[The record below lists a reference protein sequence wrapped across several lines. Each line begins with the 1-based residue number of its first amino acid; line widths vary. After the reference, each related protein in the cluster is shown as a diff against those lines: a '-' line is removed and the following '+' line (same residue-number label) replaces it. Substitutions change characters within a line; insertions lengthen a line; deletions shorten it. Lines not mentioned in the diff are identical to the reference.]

1 MSISRRTTLADIA
14 RRAGVHVTTVS
25 MALRDHPRLPEAT
38 RQRLQT
44 LAREM
49 GYQKDPMLQA
59 LASYRGQV
67 MARRHPP
74 TLAYLTNWDTK
85 LGWQQNIAH
94 PEFFAGATAKAT
106 ELGFKLDHF
115 WMGEPGLSHER
126 MSRILTARGITGLII
141 ASHRR
146 DTDVA
151 LHFDWSR
158 FSAVKI
164 DYLPHQPQLHNV
176 TNDQCSIVR
185 MAVQR
190 ARSLGYRRI
199 GCVLH
204 RGWNHAVDQLGSAG
218 FLTEQAQFDSADHV
232 PLHLFPE
239 PEPAEA
245 WLMEIEVD
253 AVAPT
258 APLAT
263 WLEAHRPEVIISK
276 RSFVAPAL
284 AELGQRVP
292 EDVALIDLFLD
303 VFDGSVAGVRQNHHA
318 VGELAVELLAGQL
331 HHHKHGVPE
340 IPTTTYVEGT
350 WFDGATCPARGV
362 IC

>member
-1 MSISRRTTLADIA
+1 MPTPRRVTLADVA
-14 RRAGVHVTTVS
+14 REAGVHVTTVS
-25 MALRDHPRLPEAT
+25 LALRNNPRLPAST
-38 RQRLQT
+38 RERLQK
-44 LAREM
+44 LARKM
-49 GYQKDPMLQA
+49 GYQKDPMLQSLVA
-59 LASYRGQV
+59 YRGQV
-67 MARRHPP
+67 MERRHPP

-85 LGWQQNIAH
+85 LGWRENIAH
-94 PEFFAGATAKAT
+94 PEFHAGATAKAE

-115 WMGEPGLSHER
+115 WMGEPGLTHRR
-126 MSRILTARGITGLII
+126 MSQILETRGITGLII

-185 MAVQR
+185 TAYRR
-190 ARSLGYRRI
+190 ARDLGYRRI

-204 RGWNHAVDQLGSAG
+204 RGWDHAVDQLGSAG
-218 FLTEQAQFDSADHV
+218 FLTEQSRDDPAHHV

-258 APLAT
+258 AAFRA
-263 WLEAHRPEVIISK
+263 WFEQHRPAVIITK
-276 RSFVAPAL
+276 TSFIQPAL
-284 AELGQRVP
+284 NELGLRVP
-292 EDVALIDLFLD
+292 EDVALIDLFLEST
-303 VFDGSVAGVRQNHHA
+303 DGKLAGVRQNHHA
-318 VGELAVELLAGQL
+318 VGELAVEILAGQL
-331 HHHKHGVPE
+331 HNHTFGVPE
-340 IPTTTYVEGT
+340 IPTTTFVEGT
-350 WFDGATCPARGV
+350 WFDGATCPKRRTS
-362 IC
+362 

>member
-1 MSISRRTTLADIA
+1 MSSPRRITLADIA
-14 RRAGVHVTTVS
+14 ARAGVHVTTVS
-25 MALRDHPRLPEAT
+25 MALRNHPRLPAAT
-38 RQRLQT
+38 RERLQA
-44 LAREM
+44 LARQM

-59 LASYRGQV
+59 LSAYRGKV
-67 MARRHPP
+67 RARQQP

-94 PEFFAGATAKAT
+94 PEFFAGATTKAG
-106 ELGFKLDHF
+106 ELGYKLEHF
-115 WMGEPGLSHER
+115 WMGEPGLTHQR
-126 MSRILTARGITGLII
+126 MSKILETRGITGLII

-146 DTDVA
+146 DTDAA

-185 MAVQR
+185 EAVQR
-190 ARSLGYRRI
+190 ARILGYRRI

-204 RGWNHAVDQLGSAG
+204 RGWDHAVDHLGSAG
-218 FLTEQAQFDSADHV
+218 FLTEQAQLDPVDYV

-239 PEPAEA
+239 PEPAAA
-245 WLMEIEVD
+245 WLMEVEVD

-258 APLAT
+258 AALAT
-263 WLEAHRPEVIISK
+263 WWEEHRPEVIISK

-284 AELGQRVP
+284 KELGLRVP
-292 EDVALIDLFLD
+292 EDVALIDLFLET
-303 VFDGSVAGVRQNHHA
+303 GNGEVAGVRQNHHA
-318 VGELAVELLAGQL
+318 VGELAVELLTGQL
-331 HHHKHGVPE
+331 HHHKYGVPE
-340 IPTTTYVEGT
+340 IPTTTFVEGT
-350 WFDGATCPARGV
+350 WFDGATCPPR
-362 IC
+362 